1 MDTDQQVVM
10 ETDLALVAATQ
21 RYQQAEPWEKVQM
34 RPSLDDARAKWA
46 TARYRL
52 LFPDSVTVE
61 QDVADAK
68 ELHHRIDAAADTQ
81 QMIQAL
87 VDLAG
92 LLVKFAH

>member
-10 ETDLALVAATQ
+10 ETDLSLVAATQ
-21 RYQQAEPWEKVQM
+21 RYQQAEPWEKAQM

-46 TARYRL
+46 AARYRL
-52 LFPDSVTVE
+52 LFPDSVAVE
-61 QDVADAK
+61 QDIADAK
-68 ELHHRIDAAADTQ
+68 ELHRRIDAAADTQ